1 MASLNKV
8 LLMGNLTRNPEIR
21 YTPGGS
27 AVCEFGMAINRRF
40 MQANGQE
47 KDETCFVDIT
57 VWGKQAESSSRFLQK
72 GSSVFVE
79 GRLVYDQWTEKET
92 GNKRSRLR
100 IYAERVQ
107 FLDRRD
113 AAPQGNE
120 GYAGAAGGY
129 GNPPAA
135 PQQGGGYG
143 QPAAPQQGGY
153 SRFRSQ
159 QPGAGPYGGPVQQP
173 RQQYPAD
180 PASQQP
186 APGAAPQMPAEEP
199 PYEPVEGIDDDIP
212 F

>member
-27 AVCEFGMAINRRF
+27 AVCEFGMAMNRRF

-57 VWGKQAESSSRFLQK
+57 VWGKQAESSSRYLQK

-100 IYAERVQ
+100 VNAERVQ

-113 AAPQGNE
+113 PSAMPQGGE
-120 GYAGAAGGY
+120 GDNGSY
-129 GNPPAA
+129 GQMPPPQA
-135 PQQGGGYG
+135 PQQ
-143 QPAAPQQGGY
+143 QMQGGY
-153 SRFRSQ
+153 SRFRTQ
-159 QPGAGPYGGPVQQP
+159 QPGAGPYGGPVQQQAP
-173 RQQYPAD
+173 RQQYGQMPPPAAAASAA
-180 PASQQP
+180 PA
-186 APGAAPQMPAEEP
+186 APAAPQMPPEDP

>member
-27 AVCEFGMAINRRF
+27 AVCEFGIAINRRF

-47 KDETCFVDIT
+47 KEETCFVDIT

-79 GRLVYDQWTEKET
+79 GRLVYDQWTEKDT

-113 AAPQGNE
+113 AAPQGGE
-120 GYAGAAGGY
+120 GDG
-129 GNPPAA
+129 AA
-135 PQQGGGYG
+135 PQQYG
-143 QPAAPQQGGY
+143 QAPQQGGY

-159 QPGAGPYGGPVQQP
+159 QPGAGPYGGPVQQQAP
-173 RQQYPAD
+173 RQQYRQNAPAAGPQD
-180 PASQQP
+180 
-186 APGAAPQMPAEEP
+186 APQMPAEEQP

>member
-27 AVCEFGMAINRRF
+27 AVCEFGMAMNRRF

-113 AAPQGNE
+113 AAPQGND
-120 GYAGAAGGY
+120 GYPAAGGGY
-129 GNPPAA
+129 GNPPSA
-135 PQQGGGYG
+135 PQQGGYG
-143 QPAAPQQGGY
+143 QSAAPQQGGY

-159 QPGAGPYGGPVQQP
+159 QPGAGPYGGPVQQSS
-173 RQQYPAD
+173 RQQYAGDTP
-180 PASQQP
+180 SQP
-186 APGAAPQMPAEEP
+186 AAGGAPQMPAEEP

>member
-92 GNKRSRLR
+92 GAKRSRLR

-113 AAPQGNE
+113 GQATGQNPE
-120 GYAGAAGGY
+120 GSY
-129 GNPPAA
+129 A
-135 PQQGGGYG
+135 PQQGM
-143 QPAAPQQGGY
+143 APQSMGGQVQGGY
-153 SRFRSQ
+153 SRFRNPQ
-159 QPGAGPYGGPVQQP
+159 GMNNGPYGGPVQGGRP
-173 RQQYPAD
+173 QY
-180 PASQQP
+180 
-186 APGAAPQMPAEEP
+186 GNNAAPVQNEVPPMPQDDAP
-199 PYEPVEGIDDDIP
+199 AYEPVDGIDDDIP

>member
-113 AAPQGNE
+113 AAPQGND
-120 GYAGAAGGY
+120 GYPAAGGGY
-129 GNPPAA
+129 GNPPSA
-135 PQQGGGYG
+135 PQQGGYG
-143 QPAAPQQGGY
+143 QSAAPQQGGY

-159 QPGAGPYGGPVQQP
+159 QPGAGPYGGPVQQQPP
-173 RQQYPAD
+173 RQQYNRA
-180 PASQQP
+180 P
-186 APGAAPQMPAEEP
+186 APAAPQEAPQMPPEDP
-199 PYEPVEGIDDDIP
+199 PFEPVEGIDDDIP

>member
-27 AVCEFGMAINRRF
+27 AVCEFGMAMNRRF
-40 MQANGQE
+40 VQANGQE

-57 VWGKQAESSSRFLQK
+57 VWGKQAESSSRYLQK

-79 GRLVYDQWTEKET
+79 GRLVYDQWVEKDT

-107 FLDRRD
+107 FLDRRE
-113 AAPQGNE
+113 ASQSGGGE
-120 GYAGAAGGY
+120 GSNA
-129 GNPPAA
+129 GNPA
-135 PQQGGGYG
+135 PSG
-143 QPAAPQQGGY
+143 AY
-153 SRFRSQ
+153 SRFH
-159 QPGAGPYGGPVQQP
+159 
-173 RQQYPAD
+173 
-180 PASQQP
+180 
-186 APGAAPQMPAEEP
+186 APQSGSGSFGGATQPPPNKAPDAPAMPEGPA
-199 PYEPVEGIDDDIP
+199 YEPVEGIDDDIP

>member
-113 AAPQGNE
+113 QAGQPGGEGDGGAPYGQGQPQGQ
-120 GYAGAAGGY
+120 
-129 GNPPAA
+129 
-135 PQQGGGYG
+135 PQG
-143 QPAAPQQGGY
+143 QSQGGY

-159 QPGAGPYGGPVQQP
+159 QPGTAPYGGPVQGQRP
-173 RQQYPAD
+173 QYRQQA
-180 PASQQP
+180 P
-186 APGAAPQMPAEEP
+186 APQAASEAPQMPQEEP

>member
-113 AAPQGNE
+113 GGQPQGGAE
-120 GYAGAAGGY
+120 GDGGAQPY
-129 GNPPAA
+129 N
-135 PQQGGGYG
+135 QQ
-143 QPAAPQQGGY
+143 PPQQGGY

-159 QPGAGPYGGPVQQP
+159 QPGAGPYGGPVQQQP
-173 RQQYPAD
+173 RPQYQQSRQAPA
-180 PASQQP
+180 QP
-186 APGAAPQMPAEEP
+186 APGDAPQMPEETP
-199 PYEPVEGIDDDIP
+199 FEPVEGIDDDIP

>member
-79 GRLVYDQWTEKET
+79 GRLVYDQWMEKET

-113 AAPQGNE
+113 GQPQGGAE
-120 GYAGAAGGY
+120 GDAGGQAY
-129 GNPPAA
+129 NQQPP
-135 PQQGGGYG
+135 
-143 QPAAPQQGGY
+143 QPQGGY

-159 QPGAGPYGGPVQQP
+159 QPGPGPYGGPVQQQP
-173 RQQYPAD
+173 RQQQYRQAPA
-180 PASQQP
+180 QP
-186 APGAAPQMPAEEP
+186 APGPDAPQPAEET
-199 PYEPVEGIDDDIP
+199 PY
-212 F
+212 

>member
-27 AVCEFGMAINRRF
+27 AVCEFGMAMNRRF

-113 AAPQGNE
+113 P
-120 GYAGAAGGY
+120 AG
-129 GNPPAA
+129 
-135 PQQGGGYG
+135 QQGGEADGGSSYG
-143 QPAAPQQGGY
+143 QMPPQGQQQGGY

-159 QPGAGPYGGPVQQP
+159 QPGPGPYGGPVQQRP
-173 RQQYPAD
+173 QQSRQSAPA
-180 PASQQP
+180 
-186 APGAAPQMPAEEP
+186 APDAPQMPQEEP

>member
-79 GRLVYDQWTEKET
+79 GRLVYDQWTEKDT

-113 AAPQGNE
+113 AASPQGGNAD
-120 GYAGAAGGY
+120 AGASY
-129 GNPPAA
+129 ESA
-135 PQQGGGYG
+135 PQQS
-143 QPAAPQQGGY
+143 GGY

-159 QPGAGPYGGPVQQP
+159 QPGAGPYGGPVQQQPP
-173 RQQYPAD
+173 RQQFRQTPAA
-180 PASQQP
+180 PA
-186 APGAAPQMPAEEP
+186 AAEAPQMPSEEP

>member
-113 AAPQGNE
+113 AVPQGND
-120 GYAGAAGGY
+120 GYAAAGPGGY
-129 GNPPAA
+129 SNPPS
-135 PQQGGGYG
+135 
-143 QPAAPQQGGY
+143 APQQGGY
-153 SRFRSQ
+153 SGFRSQ

-173 RQQYPAD
+173 SRQQYSGDAP
-180 PASQQP
+180 SQP
-186 APGAAPQMPAEEP
+186 AAGGAPQMPTEEP

>member
-113 AAPQGNE
+113 ASAPQGGDVE
-120 GYAGAAGGY
+120 GGA
-129 GNPPAA
+129 PS
-135 PQQGGGYG
+135 YG
-143 QPAAPQQGGY
+143 QPAPQQQQGGY

-159 QPGAGPYGGPVQQP
+159 QPGAGPYGGPVQQRP
-173 RQQYPAD
+173 MRNAPA
-180 PASQQP
+180 PQQP
-186 APGAAPQMPAEEP
+186 GAEAPQMPQEEAP
-199 PYEPVEGIDDDIP
+199 AYEPVDGIDDDIP

>member
-40 MQANGQE
+40 TQANGQE

-113 AAPQGNE
+113 AAPQGGAE
-120 GYAGAAGGY
+120 GEGGAQPY
-129 GNPPAA
+129 NQQPPQ
-135 PQQGGGYG
+135 QQGGS
-143 QPAAPQQGGY
+143 

-159 QPGAGPYGGPVQQP
+159 QPGAGPYGGPVQQQSRP
-173 RQQYPAD
+173 QYQQQYRQAPA
-180 PASQQP
+180 QP
-186 APGAAPQMPAEEP
+186 APGGDAPQMPEEP

>member
-113 AAPQGNE
+113 ASAPQGGEAE
-120 GYAGAAGGY
+120 GGAPY
-129 GNPPAA
+129 GQQSA
-135 PQQGGGYG
+135 PQ
-143 QPAAPQQGGY
+143 PQGGY
-153 SRFRSQ
+153 ARFRSQ
-159 QPGAGPYGGPVQQP
+159 QPGAGPYGGPVQQHQG
-173 RQQYPAD
+173 R
-180 PASQQP
+180 P
-186 APGAAPQMPAEEP
+186 APQQAGASAPQMPQEDPA
-199 PYEPVEGIDDDIP
+199 YEPVDGIDDDIP